1 MINPTVVNLVVEL
14 EVILK
19 SIKFSSLDQTSG
31 LAEEKS
37 SKRYSA
43 RTRPEHWNSRQSPSP
58 SSVNNDQNY
67 NDRAQLPD
75 DQVQDAL
82 GTF

>member
-14 EVILK
+14 EVILNK
-19 SIKFSSLDQTSG
+19 YNFHTKYISG

-82 GTF
+82 GTL